1 TRGGGSRRRDQQGA
15 RRRLRHARPEEPDE
29 ARGHERDGRR
39 RSAIHTIRAIYL
51 LIKNIE
57 WTAKTTMAYTAL
69 ACFFRLKNSMSNR
82 RFQRAL
88 DTAADGREAGP
99 RASRL
104 ILNVV
109 VVSIII
115 AVAIIP
121 ARLADWMA

>member
-1 TRGGGSRRRDQQGA
+1 
-15 RRRLRHARPEEPDE
+15 
-29 ARGHERDGRR
+29 
-39 RSAIHTIRAIYL
+39 
-51 LIKNIE
+51 
-57 WTAKTTMAYTAL
+57 MAYTLL
-69 ACFFRLKNSMSNR
+69 ACFFRLKNRMSNR

-88 DTAADGREAGP
+88 DPAADGREAEP

-121 ARLADWMA
+121 ARLADWIA